1 MKTFLKALAL
11 LAAITSVVWIAV
23 IWHWQSTH
31 RDMSAEDLAIDLV
44 ILPLVV
50 FALVVGMRW
59 AWRGAVARQAASLA
73 LAPGAA
79 TAAATHAQG
88 PAVEDR
94 DRALA
99 WPLLGAWVAGPAG
112 NDVAGLLDA
121 AKSGKP
127 GPAPD
132 STLRDDQGLPIMCA
146 RASAIDTAAIEQ
158 AWTDWNRGQKDG
170 AQRAAPRA
178 HAIRALAAL
187 AQTLAPSG
195 EKVMEWWQS
204 VPDDRRERAR
214 VRVLVAWP
222 EGWTDDDR
230 AWAFAWLNAQLA
242 GLGGEE
248 LGAERWLA
256 QHLPAVSGPQAW
268 QQADRLLLALER
280 ECCDDLVLLLACHSN
295 VSEPAVEAME
305 RSGRLFCADR
315 RPSGEMPGE
324 GAAALL
330 LMRAG
335 RSRDAGQM
343 DAMAW
348 LHRPA
353 CVRRDKSIH
362 APGRTSA
369 EVARQAVS
377 EAVAAAAIN
386 ASDLAG
392 LCSDAERH
400 SPRATELF
408 GTSIELMPSLDPVED
423 MRLLGVVQG
432 HAAHTGACWAVA
444 GAALQAR
451 ESERPTLALSLADP
465 HWRMALVV
473 RHAPAAPSAPPPD
486 A

>member
-1 MKTFLKALAL
+1 MKTLLKALAL

-31 RDMSAEDLAIDLV
+31 RDMSAEDVAVYLV
-44 ILPLVV
+44 ALPLVV

-59 AWRGAVARQAASLA
+59 AWRGALARQAALA
-73 LAPGAA
+73 SAASGAK
-79 TAAATHAQG
+79 AAAAHVAP
-88 PAVEDR
+88 PAPEAR
-94 DRALA
+94 ERRLA
-99 WPLLGAWVAGPAG
+99 WPLLGAWVLGPAG
-112 NDVAGLLDA
+112 GDVAGLLEA
-121 AKSGKP
+121 ARSGKP

-132 STLRDDQGLPIMCA
+132 PILRDGQGLPIMCA
-146 RASAIDTAAIEQ
+146 RAAAVDAAAIEQ
-158 AWTDWNRGQKDG
+158 AWADWNRGLKDG

-178 HAIRALAAL
+178 HAMRALAAL
-187 AQTLAPSG
+187 TQCLPLSA
-195 EKVMEWWQS
+195 EKILEWWQS
-204 VPDDRRERAR
+204 VPDDRRLGAR
-214 VRVLVAWP
+214 VRVLAAWP

-248 LGAERWLA
+248 IGAERWLL
-256 QHLPAVSGPQAW
+256 QPLPPGTGPQAW

-280 ECCDDLVLLLACHSN
+280 ERSDDLVLLLACHSDL
-295 VSEPAVEAME
+295 SEPAVEAME
-305 RSGRLFCADR
+305 RSGRLFSADR
-315 RPSGEMPGE
+315 HPKGQMPGE

-335 RSRDAGQM
+335 PSQEGAQVE
-343 DAMAW
+343 AMAW

-353 CVRRDKSIH
+353 CIRRDKSID

-377 EAVAAAAIN
+377 VAAAA
-386 ASDLAG
+386 AAVDAADLAG

-408 GTSIELMPSLDPVED
+408 GTSIELMPNLDPVED

-432 HAAHTGACWAVA
+432 HAAHTGAWWAVA
-444 GAALQAR
+444 GAALLAR

-473 RHAPAAPSAPPPD
+473 RHAPAGSMATSAN